1 MPARLWNAF
10 RHTPISQGGP
20 SLDIEENRALLQA
33 RIALFGKAG
42 FLLLLSTFLVVLVA
56 RALVP
61 SSARVW
67 VPVAGASRGESDL
80 ALATALVLGCAWLL
94 CRRGRHSSDRL
105 LLIDAAV
112 SLLACLGASL
122 PVALPEATAD
132 HKFRMLLAI
141 SNALIARAAIIPSRP
156 GRTLVISALAAT
168 PAIVLTG
175 VFHAAPGRTE
185 GSSEA
190 VLQVAVSGV
199 WCAIAV
205 AVATVTSRV
214 IYGLHK
220 KVREARQ
227 LGQYTLLQKLGE
239 GGMGEVY
246 RARHAMLRRPTAV
259 KLLPPGKAGEAG
271 LLRFEREVQLTSI
284 LTHPN
289 TVSIFDYGRTPDGI
303 FYYAMEYLP
312 GVNLDDLVRE
322 HGPQLPARVVRI
334 LRQLCGA
341 LTEAHGIGLSH
352 RDIKPAN
359 ISLCERGGVADV
371 AKVVDFGL
379 VRDLQA
385 ANDVALTSDSA
396 IAGTPLYL
404 SPEAI
409 TAPEKIDARSDLYS
423 LGAVAYYLLT
433 ARHVFEGRNIVEVC
447 SQHLRSQPLRPSKAL
462 GRSLPGKLE
471 DAVLSCLEKDP
482 IRRPQSA
489 RELDERLAA
498 CSDLGSWSEEDAR
511 AWWRQHGQ
519 RLARTDSGT
528 AELTNA
534 LTVDLDYRARPVP
547 KPRG

>member
-1 MPARLWNAF
+1 MPGRLWNGF
-10 RHTPISQGGP
+10 RHTPISQGG
-20 SLDIEENRALLQA
+20 SWLDSEENRALLQA

-42 FLLLLSTFLVVLVA
+42 FLLLFGTFLFVWVVTTLD
-56 RALVP
+56 P
-61 SSARVW
+61 SSARAW
-67 VPVAGASRGESDL
+67 VPVAGATPREGYL
-80 ALATALVLGCAWLL
+80 ALATALVLGGAWLL
-94 CRRGRHSSDRL
+94 CRRGSRSADTL
-105 LLIDAAV
+105 LLIDASV
-112 SLLACLGASL
+112 SILACLGASL

-156 GRTLVISALAAT
+156 GRTTVISVVAAM
-168 PAIVLTG
+168 PAIILTG
-175 VFHAAPGRTE
+175 VFHD
-185 GSSEA
+185 
-190 VLQVAVSGV
+190 VLQVAVSAV
-199 WCAIAV
+199 WCAIAI
-205 AVATVTSRV
+205 AVATVTSWV
-214 IYGLHK
+214 IYGLHR

-259 KLLPPGKAGEAG
+259 KLLPPGKAGEAA

-341 LTEAHGIGLSH
+341 LTEAHGIGLIH

-359 ISLCERGGVADV
+359 IILCERGGVADV

-385 ANDVALTSDSA
+385 DVALTSDSM

-409 TAPEKIDARSDLYS
+409 TAPENVDARSDLYA

-433 ARHVFEGRNIVEVC
+433 ARHVFEGRNMVEVC
-447 SQHLRSQPLRPSKAL
+447 SHHLGTPPARPSKVL

-489 RELDERLAA
+489 RELDGLLAA
-498 CSDLGSWSEEDAR
+498 CSDLGSWSEEDAS
-511 AWWRQHGQ
+511 AWWRNHGQ
-519 RLARTDSGT
+519 PVAGSESGT
-528 AELTNA
+528 AGLTHA
-534 LTVDLDYRARPVP
+534 LTVDLDYRARPFS